1 MCHVRALRAHL
12 YSVNLQV
19 IDPNNNNNST
29 SSSKSNH
36 SSQSSPPAR
45 LELFERMK
53 LIDALNEFVV
63 HYRNLLKCASTP
75 LSFQLVQMGRTFLFL
90 WTFTIPLVLRG
101 VVGEIYSAMTF
112 VFFLT
117 YGFVGLE
124 LVSMK
129 LMNPFGDGAN
139 DLNVTGM
146 KEATMIGMEKDLL
159 AFGESTQ
166 TSILSGNKRLAFARS
181 NNKPRPP
188 LKNTPIATTTADN
201 NSSPVL
207 YDENRSVMMV
217 HNNTDTDPYNRD
229 GQPNDYHP
237 MGDHHHAAI
246 FQSPS

>member
-19 IDPNNNNNST
+19 IEPNNSNNT
-29 SSSKSNH
+29 SSKSSNTQ
-36 SSQSSPPAR
+36 SSQQTHSPPVR

-53 LIDALNEFVV
+53 LIDGLNEFVV

-146 KEATMIGMEKDLL
+146 KEATRIGMEKDLL

-166 TSILSGNKRLAFARS
+166 KSILGGDKRLAFGR
-181 NNKPRPP
+181 NKPRPP
-188 LKNTPIATTTADN
+188 MKNTTTVNT
-201 NSSPVL
+201 PVL
-207 YDENRSVMMV
+207 YDENRSIMV
-217 HNNTDTDPYNRD
+217 HNADTELYND
-229 GQPNDYHP
+229 SQPNDYHP
-237 MGDHHHAAI
+237 MGDHHAAI